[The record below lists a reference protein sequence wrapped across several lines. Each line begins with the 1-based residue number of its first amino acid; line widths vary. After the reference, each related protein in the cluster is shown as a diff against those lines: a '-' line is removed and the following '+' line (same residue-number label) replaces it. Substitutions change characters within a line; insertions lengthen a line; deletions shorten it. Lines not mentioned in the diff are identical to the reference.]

1 MVTHKGKIFTQCPGP
16 AVLAAAAAHLGG
28 AVRAADE
35 DLVAAALVVA
45 VVDHRG
51 DAAAELALADGLV
64 LGAVHHAVYR
74 HHHPATSWC

>member
-1 MVTHKGKIFTQCPGP
+1 M
-16 AVLAAAAAHLGG
+16 LAAAASHLGG

-74 HHHPATSWC
+74 HHHPATSCC